1 MGQKGCDSPSNE
13 KKRYIVLARFLV
25 EVIISY
31 ISLLDKPNFEIADR
45 FVGKYLR
52 QIFEILPIFK
62 LAQEVAI

>member
-1 MGQKGCDSPSNE
+1 M
-13 KKRYIVLARFLV
+13 KKKLYIVLARFLV

-31 ISLLDKPNFEIADR
+31 ISLLDKPNFEIVDR

-52 QIFEILPIFK
+52 QIFEILPIFQ